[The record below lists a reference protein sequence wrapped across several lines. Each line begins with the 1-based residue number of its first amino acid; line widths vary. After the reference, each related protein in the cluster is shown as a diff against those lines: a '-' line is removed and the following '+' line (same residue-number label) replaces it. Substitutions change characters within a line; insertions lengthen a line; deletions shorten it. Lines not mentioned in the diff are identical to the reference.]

1 MTTNKSKKGNYDGLR
16 AGSYAEQAVQIVAE
30 AGTIT
35 GPLLCAR
42 LGISV
47 YETGVFRK
55 AITLGFLHR
64 RKEGSGNI
72 NVFSLGPAATGVQHA
87 APGAAPVG
95 PKLPERQGRA
105 GRILAALYQAGQQTD
120 EPALMAAHGLDG
132 LAAAVW
138 RNGPYKQLVA
148 QELLTHCPGEGG
160 IALWSL
166 TPTAKSLLEA
176 DPSFH
181 HVDEQD
187 LEEPVDLVP
196 PRTAPVHRPFDPKVL
211 GAVPMRT
218 GSWDFRQI
226 PSHFATN
233 NAGKA

>member
-1 MTTNKSKKGNYDGLR
+1 MTISKNKKGNYDGLR

-30 AGTIT
+30 AGSIT

-55 AITLGFLHR
+55 AITLGFLR
-64 RKEGSGNI
+64 RQKIGGGNI
-72 NVFSLGPAATGVQHA
+72 NEFSLGPAAAGIQHA
-87 APGAAPVG
+87 APGTPPAG

-105 GRILAALYQAGQQTD
+105 GRILAALYQAGQQTA
-120 EPALMAAHGLDG
+120 EPALMAVHGLDG

-148 QELLTHCPGEGG
+148 QELLTQSPGDGG
-160 IALWSL
+160 INLWSL
-166 TPTAKSLLEA
+166 TPAAMSLLEA
-176 DPSFH
+176 DASFH
-181 HVDEQD
+181 QVDEQD
-187 LEEPVDLVP
+187 LEAPVALVP
-196 PRTAPVHRPFDPKVL
+196 SRTAPVHRAFDPKVL
-211 GAVPMRT
+211 GAVPMRA
-218 GSWDFRQI
+218 GAWDFRDI